1 MLPIVRTRHAD
12 GDLIDIWDYVA
23 ERDPAA
29 ADRVVLEIERRW
41 RQLRTHPRSGV
52 AREDI
57 GPGVRHL
64 VTGRYLI
71 LYRVGEAVEILRIL
85 HGRREIGT
93 DLEIG

>member
-1 MLPIVRTRHAD
+1 MLPVVRTRRAD
-12 GDLIDIWDYVA
+12 RDLIDIWDYVA

-41 RQLRTHPRSGV
+41 RQLRTQPRSGV

-64 VTGRYLI
+64 VAGQYLI

-85 HGRREIGT
+85 HGRRKIGT
-93 DLEIG
+93 GLDIA